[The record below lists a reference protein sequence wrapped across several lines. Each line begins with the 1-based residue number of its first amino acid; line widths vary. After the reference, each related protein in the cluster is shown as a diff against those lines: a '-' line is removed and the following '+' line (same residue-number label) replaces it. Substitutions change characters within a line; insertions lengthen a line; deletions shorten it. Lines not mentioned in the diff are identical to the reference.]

1 MKPVTGSRGRNIIKV
16 TKADGRGFQYQYQ
29 MNNRMYEGMASTLA
43 GLRKS
48 LRRVM
53 GSQTYIVQER
63 INLLQYEGNILDV
76 RVMTQK
82 DNKGSFSITGK
93 ACRIGKP
100 GSITSNIS
108 AGGQGQKVEFILNR
122 QFSQS
127 AQRERIINEINMVA
141 LESAKLLDEVI
152 GSIGELGIDI
162 GIDRDGKVWFI
173 EANLRPARQ
182 VFLLIGEKA
191 LRKDSVTKPLLY
203 CRYLAGFKEQ

>member
-1 MKPVTGSRGRNIIKV
+1 MMQECINWAKSHNIEKLEL
-16 TKADGRGFQYQYQ
+16 DG
-29 MNNRMYEGMASTLA
+29 ASTLA

-82 DNKGSFSITGK
+82 DNKGSFLVTGK
-93 ACRIGKP
+93 ACRIGRP

-108 AGGQGQKVEFILNR
+108 AGGQGQKVEFILSHH
-122 QFSQS
+122 FSQS
-127 AQRERIINEINMVA
+127 EQRERIINEVNMVA
-141 LESAKLLDEVI
+141 LEAAKSLDKSV

-162 GIDRDGKVWFI
+162 GIDQNAQVWFI
-173 EANLRPARQ
+173 EANLKPARK
-182 VFLLIGEKA
+182 VFYLVHDYQG
-191 LRKDSVTKPLLY
+191 RRDSVERPLLY
-203 CRYLAGFKEQ
+203 SRYLAEF